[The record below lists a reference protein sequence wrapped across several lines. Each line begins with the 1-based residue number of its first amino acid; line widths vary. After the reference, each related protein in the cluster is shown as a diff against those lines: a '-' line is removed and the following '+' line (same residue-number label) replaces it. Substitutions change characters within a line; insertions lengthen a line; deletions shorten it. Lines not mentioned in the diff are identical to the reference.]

1 MDYDVD
7 KIVGRIQKLPTIS
20 TVAFEIIQMCSNP
33 STTVKQLK
41 SVIATDQSLTA
52 QILRIA
58 NSSYYNYPRTIHS
71 IERAIIILGFRM
83 VQDIAISIAVYSFYR
98 GIRNTN
104 GFDVKDLWR
113 HVLSTALIAKML
125 GFEYD
130 PELQSMLYVGGLL
143 HDIGKLVENVAL
155 QEDFSFIF
163 EKSRQEGVRLDVIED
178 RFFNFTHAD
187 IGGKLL
193 NKWNLPPQIVDMV
206 RYHHNPSPENI
217 SGERIHYIRIVYL
230 ANLLAHFIN
239 RKWKSIHAVLQYD
252 IHFKEVFQFSE
263 PEFMDLV
270 ERSKEVLQDNQMY
283 FEILQV

>member
-7 KIVGRIQKLPTIS
+7 KIVGRIQKLPTIN

-41 SVIATDQSLTA
+41 SIISTDQSLTA

-83 VQDIAISIAVYSFYR
+83 VQDIAISIAVFSFYR
-98 GIRNTN
+98 GIRSAN
-104 GFDVKDLWR
+104 GFNVKELWR
-113 HVLSTALIAKML
+113 HVLSTAIIAKML

-143 HDIGKLVENVAL
+143 HDIGKLVENIAL
-155 QEDFSFIF
+155 QEDFAFIF
-163 EKSRQEGVRLDVIED
+163 EKSRQEGVRLDIIED
-178 RFFNFTHAD
+178 RFFNFTHSE

-193 NKWNLPPQIVDMV
+193 DKWNLPPQIVDMV
-206 RYHHNPSPENI
+206 RFHHIAAPEGV

-239 RKWKSIHAVLQYD
+239 NKWKSIHAVLQYD
-252 IHFKEVFQFSE
+252 INFKEAFQLSE
-263 PEFMDLV
+263 DEFMDLV
-270 ERSKEVLQDNQMY
+270 ERSREALQDNQMY